1 MKDVN
6 IDVNIMVGRTQPFTL
21 GHQSILEALYKEN
34 KYPTVLCLI
43 HNTKFDAKHPFSD
56 ELIKKEIDTCLK
68 GKDFYQDTIWVKNAA
83 IDKIGEALKE
93 KGYSAHLWGCGT
105 DREKMYKAMA
115 SNKKYLK
122 DFPEDFK
129 VFVIDRDE
137 TSSAVDGISA
147 TKVRQAIKDD
157 DKGAF
162 VKMMPDGAQKLF
174 DGFKEELSKI
184 NESKVNENI
193 ACSLENYVEN
203 DNLFDID

>member
-6 IDVNIMVGRTQPFTL
+6 LFSGRFMPFTA
-21 GHQSILEALYKEN
+21 GHASVLKALYKEN
-34 KYPTVLCLI
+34 GYPTVVACI
-43 HNTKFDAKHPFSD
+43 KNTKFDSKHPFSD
-56 ELIKKEIDTCLK
+56 ELIKKEFDTCLK
-68 GKDFYQDTIWVKNAA
+68 GKDYYIDQIYISSAA
-83 IDKIGEALKE
+83 IDKIGEELAK

-105 DREKMYKAMA
+105 DREKMYKSMA

-122 DFPEDFK
+122 DFPDDFK
-129 VFVIDRDE
+129 VFVIERDE

-157 DKGAF
+157 DKAAF

-174 DGFKEELSKI
+174 DEFKEELSK
-184 NESKVNENI
+184 VNED
-193 ACSLENYVEN
+193 AVCSLGSYVEN

>member
-1 MKDVN
+1 MTNVN
-6 IDVNIMVGRTQPFTL
+6 IISGRCQPFTL

-43 HNTKFDAKHPFSD
+43 HNTKFDSKHPFSD

-68 GKDFYQDTIWVKNAA
+68 GKDFYQDIIWIKNAA
-83 IDKIGEALKE
+83 IDKIGEELAK
-93 KGYSAHLWGCGT
+93 KDYSAHLWGCGT
-105 DREKMYKAMA
+105 DRAKSYERMA

-122 DFPEDFK
+122 DFPDDFK
-129 VFVIDRDE
+129 VFVVDRDE

-147 TKVRQAIKDD
+147 TKIRQAIKDD
-157 DKGAF
+157 DKAAF

-174 DGFKEELSKI
+174 NEFKEELSK
-184 NESKVNENI
+184 VNEDAI
-193 ACSLENYVEN
+193 CSLGSYVEN

>member
-1 MKDVN
+1 MTNVN
-6 IDVNIMVGRTQPFTL
+6 IISGRCQPFTL
-21 GHQSILEALYKEN
+21 GHQSILETLYKEN

-43 HNTKFDAKHPFSD
+43 HNTKFDSKHPFSD

-68 GKDFYQDTIWVKNAA
+68 GKDFYQDIIWIKNAA
-83 IDKIGEALKE
+83 IDKIGEELAK
-93 KGYSAHLWGCGT
+93 KDYSAHLWGCGT
-105 DREKMYKAMA
+105 DRAKSYERMA

-122 DFPEDFK
+122 DFPDDFK
-129 VFVIDRDE
+129 VFVVDRDE

-157 DKGAF
+157 DKAAF

-174 DGFKEELSKI
+174 NEFKEELSK
-184 NESKVNENI
+184 VNEDAI
-193 ACSLENYVEN
+193 CSLGSYVEN

>member
-1 MKDVN
+1 MEKK
-6 IDVNIMVGRTQPFTL
+6 DVNIMVGRTQPFTL

-34 KYPTVLCLI
+34 EYPTVLCLI
-43 HNTKFDAKHPFSD
+43 HNTKFDSKHPFSD
-56 ELIKKEIDTCLK
+56 DLIKKEIDTCLN
-68 GKDFYQDTIWVKNAA
+68 GKDFYQDIIWVKNAA
-83 IDKIGEALKE
+83 IDKIGEELVK

-105 DREKMYKAMA
+105 DREKMYKSMA

-129 VFVIDRDE
+129 VFVIERDE

-157 DKGAF
+157 DKAAF

-174 DGFKEELSKI
+174 NKFKEELNKL
-184 NESKVNENI
+184 NESNEIN
-193 ACSLENYVEN
+193 SLDYYVKN
-203 DNLFDID
+203 DNLFDIA

>member
-1 MKDVN
+1 MTNVN
-6 IDVNIMVGRTQPFTL
+6 IISGRCQPFTL

-43 HNTKFDAKHPFSD
+43 HNTKFDSKHPFSD

-68 GKDFYQDTIWVKNAA
+68 GKDFYQDIIWIKNAA
-83 IDKIGEALKE
+83 IDKIGEELAK
-93 KGYSAHLWGCGT
+93 KDYSAHLWGCGT
-105 DREKMYKAMA
+105 DRAKSYERMA

-122 DFPEDFK
+122 DFPDDFK
-129 VFVIDRDE
+129 VFVVDRDE

-157 DKGAF
+157 DKAAF

-174 DGFKEELSKI
+174 NEFKEELSK
-184 NESKVNENI
+184 VNEDAI
-193 ACSLENYVEN
+193 CSLGSYVEN
-203 DNLFDID
+203 NNLFDID

>member
-6 IDVNIMVGRTQPFTL
+6 LFSGRFMPFTA
-21 GHQSILEALYKEN
+21 GHVSVLEALYKEN
-34 KYPTVLCLI
+34 GYPTVVACI
-43 HNTKFDAKHPFSD
+43 KNTKFDSKHPFSD
-56 ELIKKEIDTCLK
+56 ELIKKEFDTCLK
-68 GKDFYQDTIWVKNAA
+68 GKDYYIDQIYISSAA
-83 IDKIGEALKE
+83 IDKIGEELAK

-105 DREKMYKAMA
+105 DRAKSYERMA

-122 DFPEDFK
+122 DFPNDFK
-129 VFVIDRDE
+129 VFVVDRNE

-157 DKGAF
+157 DKAAF

-174 DGFKEELSKI
+174 DEFKEELSK
-184 NESKVNENI
+184 VNEDAI
-193 ACSLENYVEN
+193 CSLGSYVEN

>member
-1 MKDVN
+1 MEKK
-6 IDVNIMVGRTQPFTL
+6 DVNIMVGRTQPFTL

-34 KYPTVLCLI
+34 EYPTVLCLI
-43 HNTKFDAKHPFSD
+43 HNTKFDSKHPFSD
-56 ELIKKEIDTCLK
+56 DLIKKEIDTCLN
-68 GKDFYQDTIWVKNAA
+68 GKDFYQDIIWVKNAA
-83 IDKIGEALKE
+83 IDKIGEELVK

-105 DREKMYKAMA
+105 DREKMYKSMA

-129 VFVIDRDE
+129 VFVIERDE

-157 DKGAF
+157 DKAAF

-174 DGFKEELSKI
+174 NKFKEELNKL
-184 NESKVNENI
+184 NESNEIN
-193 ACSLENYVEN
+193 SLDYYVKN

>member
-1 MKDVN
+1 MVN
-6 IDVNIMVGRTQPFTL
+6 VNLISGRCQPFTL

-43 HNTKFDAKHPFSD
+43 HNTKFDSKHPFSD

-68 GKDFYQDTIWVKNAA
+68 GKDFYQDIIWIKNAA
-83 IDKIGEALKE
+83 IDKIGEELAK
-93 KGYSAHLWGCGT
+93 KDYSAHLWGCGT
-105 DREKMYKAMA
+105 DRAKSYERMA
-115 SNKKYLK
+115 TNKKYLK
-122 DFPEDFK
+122 DFPDDFK
-129 VFVIDRDE
+129 VFVVDRDE

-157 DKGAF
+157 DKATF

-174 DGFKEELSKI
+174 NEFKEELSK
-184 NESKVNENI
+184 VNED
-193 ACSLENYVEN
+193 AVCSLGSYVEN

>member
-1 MKDVN
+1 MTNVN
-6 IDVNIMVGRTQPFTL
+6 IISGRCQPFTL

-43 HNTKFDAKHPFSD
+43 HNTKFDSKHPFSD

-68 GKDFYQDTIWVKNAA
+68 GKDFYQDIIWIKNAA
-83 IDKIGEALKE
+83 IDKIGEELAK
-93 KGYSAHLWGCGT
+93 KDYSAHLWGCGT
-105 DREKMYKAMA
+105 DRAKSYERMA

-122 DFPEDFK
+122 DFPDDFK
-129 VFVIDRDE
+129 VFVVDRDE

-157 DKGAF
+157 DKATF

-174 DGFKEELSKI
+174 NEFKEELSK
-184 NESKVNENI
+184 VNEDAI
-193 ACSLENYVEN
+193 CSLGSYVEN
-203 DNLFDID
+203 NNLFDID

>member
-1 MKDVN
+1 MTNVN
-6 IDVNIMVGRTQPFTL
+6 IISGRCQPFTL

-43 HNTKFDAKHPFSD
+43 HNTKFDSKHPFSD

-68 GKDFYQDTIWVKNAA
+68 GKDFYQDIIWIKNAA
-83 IDKIGEALKE
+83 IDKIGEELAK
-93 KGYSAHLWGCGT
+93 KDYSAHLWGCGT
-105 DREKMYKAMA
+105 DRAKSYERMA

-122 DFPEDFK
+122 DFPDDFK
-129 VFVIDRDE
+129 VFVVDRDE

-157 DKGAF
+157 DKATF

-174 DGFKEELSKI
+174 NEFKEELSK
-184 NESKVNENI
+184 VNEDVI
-193 ACSLENYVEN
+193 CSLGSYVEN

>member
-1 MKDVN
+1 MTNVN
-6 IDVNIMVGRTQPFTL
+6 IISGRCQPFTL

-43 HNTKFDAKHPFSD
+43 HNTKFDSKHPFSD

-68 GKDFYQDTIWVKNAA
+68 GKDFYQDIIWIKNAA
-83 IDKIGEALKE
+83 IDKIGEELAK
-93 KGYSAHLWGCGT
+93 KDYSAHLWGCGT
-105 DREKMYKAMA
+105 DRAKSYERMA
-115 SNKKYLK
+115 TNKKYLK
-122 DFPEDFK
+122 DFPDDFK
-129 VFVIDRDE
+129 VFVVDRDE

-157 DKGAF
+157 DKVTF

-174 DGFKEELSKI
+174 NEFKEELSK
-184 NESKVNENI
+184 VNEDDI
-193 ACSLENYVEN
+193 CSLGSYVEN